1 MAQIPL
7 NTFKLVTK
15 EVTTNASSFFYS
27 ASLGTSG
34 IILSIQLAN
43 KTNTVEKVYAKV
55 KRSGSAQEFFLL
67 SGSEVPPN
75 DALNPLGGR
84 LILEQQDQLIIF
96 TETTGKID
104 GVVSVLENA
113 NV

>member
-7 NTFKLVTK
+7 NTFKLITN
-15 EVTTNASSFFYS
+15 EVTTNTSSFFYS
-27 ASLGTSG
+27 SSLGTTG
-34 IILSIQLAN
+34 IVLSIQLAN
-43 KTNTVEKVYAKV
+43 KSSTVEKVYAKV
-55 KRSGSAQEFFLL
+55 KRSGSAAEFFLV

-96 TETTGKID
+96 TQATGKID

-113 NV
+113 NI

>member
-7 NTFKLVTK
+7 NTFKLITN
-15 EVTTNASSFFYS
+15 EVTTNSSSFFYS
-27 ASLGTSG
+27 SSLGTTG

-43 KTNTVEKVYAKV
+43 KSNTTEKIYAKV
-55 KRSGSAQEFFLL
+55 KRSGSASEFFLV

-96 TETTGKID
+96 AEVAGRID

-113 NV
+113 IT

>member
-7 NTFKLVTK
+7 NTFKLVTNS
-15 EVTTNASSFFYS
+15 VSTDPSAFFYS

-34 IILSIQLAN
+34 IILSVQLAN
-43 KTNTVEKVYAKV
+43 KSSDVEKVYAKV
-55 KRSGSAQEFFLL
+55 KRFAGGAEFFLL

-84 LILEQQDQLIIF
+84 LILEQQDQLILF
-96 TETTGKID
+96 AETAGRID

>member
-7 NTFKLVTK
+7 NTFKSVTK
-15 EVTTNASSFFYS
+15 ELTTDSASFFYS
-27 ASLGTSG
+27 ASSGTSG

-43 KTNTVEKVYAKV
+43 KSTTIEKIYAKV
-55 KRSGSAQEFFLL
+55 RRSGSGQEFFLI

-84 LILEQQDQLIIF
+84 LILEQQDQLILF
-96 TETTGKID
+96 TETAGKID